1 VYRHILVPTDGTA
14 LSLKAAKVAAR
25 LAHRLT
31 ARITALHVIAP
42 YAPATANGSGM
53 IFYAEAYSPLQ
64 YEKAQNK
71 AAAVALAPVRAA
83 ARALR
88 VPCAVVQRVG
98 GSPWSVIIKTARAG
112 KCDLIVMASHGRRG
126 FEGFLLGSETMK
138 VLTHSK
144 TPVLV
149 CR

>member
-1 VYRHILVPTDGTA
+1 MRELW
-14 LSLKAAKVAAR
+14 K
-25 LAHRLT
+25 
-31 ARITALHVIAP
+31 
-42 YAPATANGSGM
+42 
-53 IFYAEAYSPLQ
+53 
-64 YEKAQNK
+64 
-71 AAAVALAPVRAA
+71 ALAVMVTLSVSGCGYNTFQSNDEQIKASWA
-83 ARALR
+83 EVLARVLG
-88 VPCAVVQRVG
+88 VPCAVGQRVG
-98 GSPWSVIIKTARAG
+98 GSPWSVIIKIMRAG